1 MKRVNKFDTY
11 NERYEGGPNNIYFPI
26 KWRKN
31 HSATLP
37 FELQSTE
44 RFSRIPAHKSKIEC
58 RPERCQQW
66 ALNAGYRVK
75 NGDRGRR
82 PLGSCWSQIDGIVD
96 YNGRTVFGRF
106 MAFGKVVN
114 NGDDR
119 PFRIGWPPI
128 IIRYPL
134 AIFNQ
139 IYSTVFIISQHTEC
153 RRQSSLIGFIVSDTS
168 VYNSMHV
175 QMESWKNTKVNCN

>member
-11 NERYEGGPNNIYFPI
+11 NERYEGGPNKIYFPI

-37 FELQSTE
+37 FELRSTE
-44 RFSRIPAHKSKIEC
+44 RFSRIPAHKSKIDC

-119 PFRIGWPPI
+119 PFRIGWLPI

-139 IYSTVFIISQHTEC
+139 IYSTVFIISQHTER
-153 RRQSSLIGFIVSDTS
+153 RRQSSLIGFIVGDTS
-168 VYNSMHV
+168 VYNSMHL
-175 QMESWKNTKVNCN
+175 QMES